1 MAIILITGSST
12 GIGFAT
18 AELLAKNGHKVYA
31 SMRNPKN
38 SPQLE
43 ELAEKN
49 NLPITI
55 LPLDVDHDESVKEAV
70 TFILAEEAGIDVLIN
85 NAGIDTVGPVEEVPL
100 EEIKKIME
108 TNYFGTVRCIQAVL
122 PTMRERKS
130 GCIINVTSIA
140 GKVYTNFHGP
150 YCASKAAVEAF
161 SESLAQEVKN
171 FNIRVAIVQPGVI
184 DTGIFYKNK
193 PVPKTTSYPAI
204 KRFRALVLALLDNHV
219 APVVVAEVIRHVIEN
234 NPSQL
239 RFTAGPEA
247 GPLISFRSSISDED
261 WIDSASMDQQSWAVG
276 MKEVFQLDIMPYLE
290 K

>member
-70 TFILAEEAGIDVLIN
+70 TFILGEEAGIDVLIN

-100 EEIKKIME
+100 EEIKKIM
-108 TNYFGTVRCIQAVL
+108 
-122 PTMRERKS
+122 
-130 GCIINVTSIA
+130 
-140 GKVYTNFHGP
+140 
-150 YCASKAAVEAF
+150 
-161 SESLAQEVKN
+161 
-171 FNIRVAIVQPGVI
+171 
-184 DTGIFYKNK
+184 
-193 PVPKTTSYPAI
+193 
-204 KRFRALVLALLDNHV
+204 
-219 APVVVAEVIRHVIEN
+219 
-234 NPSQL
+234 
-239 RFTAGPEA
+239 
-247 GPLISFRSSISDED
+247 
-261 WIDSASMDQQSWAVG
+261 
-276 MKEVFQLDIMPYLE
+276 
-290 K
+290 

>member
-38 SPQLE
+38 SPQLA

-70 TFILAEEAGIDVLIN
+70 TFILTEEAGIDVLIN
-85 NAGIDTVGPVEEVPL
+85 NAGIDTVGPIEELPL

-122 PTMRERKS
+122 PSMRERKS

-161 SESLAQEVKN
+161 SESLAQEIKE

-193 PVPKTTSYPAI
+193 PVPEITSYPAI

-219 APVVVAEVIRHVIEN
+219 PPVVVAEVIRHVIEN

-247 GPLISFRSSISDED
+247 EPLISFRSSISDED
-261 WIDSASMDQQSWAVG
+261 WIDSASMDEQYWAVG
-276 MKEVFQLDIMPYLE
+276 MKEIFQLDIMPYLE

>member
-38 SPQLE
+38 HPQLE

-55 LPLDVDHDESVKEAV
+55 LPLDVDRDASVKEAV
-70 TFILAEEAGIDVLIN
+70 TFILTEENSIDVLIN
-85 NAGIDTVGPVEEVPL
+85 NAGIDNVGPVEELPL

-122 PTMRERKS
+122 PSMRERKN
-130 GCIINVTSIA
+130 GCIINVSSIA
-140 GKVYTNFHGP
+140 GKIYSNFHGP
-150 YCASKAAVEAF
+150 YSASKAAVEAF
-161 SESLAQEVKN
+161 SESLAQEVKQ

-193 PVPKTTSYPAI
+193 PVSKNTNYPKI
-204 KRFRALVLALLDNHV
+204 RRFRALILALLNNHV
-219 APVVVAEVIRHVIEN
+219 PPVVVAEVIRHVIEN

-239 RFTAGPEA
+239 RFTAGPDAE
-247 GPLISFRSSISDED
+247 PLISYRGSLSDED
-261 WIDSASMDQQSWAVG
+261 WIDSATLDQQSWATG
-276 MKEVFQLDIMPYLE
+276 MKEGFQLDVMPYME

>member
-18 AELLAKNGHKVYA
+18 AEFLAKSGHKVYA

-43 ELAEKN
+43 EIAEKN

-55 LPLDVDHDESVKEAV
+55 LPLDVDHDASVKEAV
-70 TFILAEEAGIDVLIN
+70 TFILNKETGIDVLIN
-85 NAGIDTVGPVEEVPL
+85 NAGIDNVGPVEELPL

-122 PTMRERKS
+122 PSMRERKS

-140 GKVYTNFHGP
+140 GKIYSNFHGP
-150 YCASKAAVEAF
+150 YSASKAAVEAF
-161 SESLAQEVKN
+161 SESLAQEVKQ
-171 FNIRVAIVQPGVI
+171 FNIRVAIIQPGVI

-193 PVPKTTSYPAI
+193 PVPKITNYPAI
-204 KRFRALVLALLDNHV
+204 KRFRALILALLNNHV
-219 APVVVAEVIRHVIEN
+219 PPIVVAEVIRNVIEN
-234 NPSQL
+234 SPSQL
-239 RFTAGPEA
+239 RFTAGPDA
-247 GPLISFRSSISDED
+247 GPLISFRSSLSDED
-261 WIDSASMDQQSWAVG
+261 WINSASMDQQSWAMG
-276 MKEVFQLDIMPYLE
+276 MKEGFQLDVMPYME